1 MSLLYK
7 HRHIYM
13 YLYEIEGDNKMD
25 EKIEIFKALS
35 DKNRLLIIDML
46 SCGELCACDIMEG
59 LELTQPTISH
69 HMKILQHAGL
79 INSKKNGKWTIY
91 SLNKE
96 RFNNLCDYINHLSS
110 YKKNCICEKV
120 AKKTCNED

>member
-1 MSLLYK
+1 MNE
-7 HRHIYM
+7 R
-13 YLYEIEGDNKMD
+13 IEA
-25 EKIEIFKALS
+25 FKALS
-35 DKNRLLIIDML
+35 DSNRLLIIDML

-79 INSKKNGKWTIY
+79 VDSKKNGKWTIY

-96 RFNNLCDYINHLSS
+96 VFNNLCDYINRLSS
-110 YKKNCICEKV
+110 YKKNCICERV
-120 AKKTCNED
+120 SKKTCYED